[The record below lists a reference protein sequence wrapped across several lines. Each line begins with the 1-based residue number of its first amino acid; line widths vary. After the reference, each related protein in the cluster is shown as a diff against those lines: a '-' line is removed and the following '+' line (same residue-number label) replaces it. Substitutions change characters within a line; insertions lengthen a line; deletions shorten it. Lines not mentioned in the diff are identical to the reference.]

1 LHPEGVHC
9 AYKLHQTSVLWLSRS
24 ARRRKRDG
32 ATRNYGSAGG
42 TGGTIRNYGSAG
54 GTGGTTRNYGS
65 ALPTPIT
72 TPMQTTISGDAVG
85 RALSV
90 AGTNIKGSRES
101 QVGREGFAISER

>member
-9 AYKLHQTSVLWLSRS
+9 AYKLHQTSVLWLSRL

-32 ATRNYGSAGG
+32 
-42 TGGTIRNYGSAG
+42 TGGTTRNYGSAG